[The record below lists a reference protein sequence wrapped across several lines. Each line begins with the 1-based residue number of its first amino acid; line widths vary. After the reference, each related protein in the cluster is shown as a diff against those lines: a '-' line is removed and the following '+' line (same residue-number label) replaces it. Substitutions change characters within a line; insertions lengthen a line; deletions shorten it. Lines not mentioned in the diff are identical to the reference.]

1 MELKELPKEYYTKRL
16 NELKEEIDLYKAKSS
31 TLINQLLDDIKAK
44 DIIINTNEQYQRAS
58 HNINLTVY
66 RQDIQ
71 TRTDDWTVLHY
82 NTISRIELL
91 DFIQE
96 YCYEEDTKLDFFKLM
111 NALDEAASDNKTHEI
126 EIGFTKVEFT
136 FMEVVNDCWSCK

>member
-1 MELKELPKEYYTKRL
+1 MEVKELPKEYYSKRL
-16 NELKEEIDLYKAKSS
+16 NELKEEIDLYKVKSS

-44 DIIINTNEQYQRAS
+44 DIIINTNEQYQRAN
-58 HNINLTVY
+58 HNINMTVY
-66 RQDIQ
+66 RSTHQ
-71 TRTDDWTVLHY
+71 TSPENWTVLHY

-96 YCYEEDTKLDFFKLM
+96 YCYEENTKLDFFKLM

-126 EIGFTKVEFT
+126 EVGDLKVEFT
-136 FMEVVNDCWSCK
+136 FMKVKHE

>member
-1 MELKELPKEYYTKRL
+1 MEVKELPKQYYSKRL
-16 NELKEEIDLYKAKSS
+16 SEIQNDFDLYKTKYS
-31 TLINQLLDDIKAK
+31 TLVNQLLDEIKAK
-44 DIIINTNEQYQRAS
+44 DIIINTNETYQRAT
-58 HNINLTVY
+58 HNINMTVY
-66 RQDIQ
+66 RPAHQ
-71 TRTDDWTVLHY
+71 TSAEDWTVLHY

-126 EIGFTKVEFT
+126 EIGATNVEFT
-136 FMEVVNDCWSCK
+136 FMEVKHE